1 MAKPSSEADSDGVRY
16 ALFDKLD
23 QLEELLEDMIALE
36 IASRDELV
44 RRIEEL
50 NDQIDALDEL
60 P

>member
-1 MAKPSSEADSDGVRY
+1 MAKPSPEVDSESARY

-36 IASRDELV
+36 IATRDELV

-50 NDQIDALDEL
+50 NAQIDALDEL